1 VYVVTIRSWCTGCSD
16 CVEVCPVGG
25 LAIGLIHGEDG
36 VERKIAQY
44 MEQDEG
50 CRGCDSCSVVC
61 PEGCITITK
70 VED

>member
-1 VYVVTIRSWCTGCSD
+1 MEI
-16 CVEVCPVGG
+16 CPVGG
-25 LAIGLIHGEDG
+25 LFIGLVHDEDG

-44 MEQDEG
+44 IEQDEE

-61 PEGCITITK
+61 PEGCVTITK